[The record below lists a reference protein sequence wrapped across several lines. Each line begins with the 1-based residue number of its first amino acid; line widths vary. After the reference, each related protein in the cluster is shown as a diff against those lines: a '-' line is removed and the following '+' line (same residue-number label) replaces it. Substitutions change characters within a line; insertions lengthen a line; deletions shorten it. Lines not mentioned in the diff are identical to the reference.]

1 MYAIWFFIKQRHAMH
16 QPLVSS
22 KKLAAVNGVTLS
34 TVHYYTTV
42 GLLRVRRRVGNKRL
56 YDYRE
61 SHTRLKQ
68 VARLRQQG
76 YSLALIR
83 QVLEKRTVG
92 V

>member
-1 MYAIWFFIKQRHAMH
+1 MH

-22 KKLAAVNGVTLS
+22 KELAAVNGVTLS
-34 TVHYYTTV
+34 TIHYYTTV
-42 GLLRVRRRVGNKRL
+42 GLLRVRRRVGNKRF
-56 YDYRE
+56 YDCRE
-61 SHTRLKQ
+61 AHTRLKQ

-83 QVLEKRTVG
+83 QVLEKRKVG

>member
-1 MYAIWFFIKQRHAMH
+1 MD

-34 TVHYYTTV
+34 TIHYYTTV
-42 GLLRVRRRVGNKRL
+42 GLLRVRRRVGNKRF
-56 YDYRE
+56 YDCRE
-61 SHTRLKQ
+61 AHARLKQ

-83 QVLEKRTVG
+83 QVLEKRRVG
-92 V
+92 VWHV

>member
-1 MYAIWFFIKQRHAMH
+1 MYDMWFFLKPRHAMH

-83 QVLEKRTVG
+83 QVLEKRKVG